1 MRMTRPTDTAKQQA
15 KQLLEQLPDDATWDD
30 VVYEFA
36 VRRSVERGLAD
47 ASDGRVMSSD
57 QLKAALGLVE

>member
-15 KQLLEQLPDDATWDD
+15 RQLLERLPDDVTWDD

-47 ASDGRVMSSD
+47 DTDGRVMPSE

>member
-15 KQLLEQLPDDATWDD
+15 RQLLERLPDDVTWDD

-47 ASDGRVMSSD
+47 DTDGRVMSSE

>member
-15 KQLLEQLPDDATWDD
+15 RQLLERLPDDVTWDD

-47 ASDGRVMSSD
+47 DTEGRVMSSE

>member
-15 KQLLEQLPDDATWDD
+15 RQLLERLPDDVTWDD

-47 ASDGRVMSSD
+47 DTEGRVISSE